1 VGAIGLLAFG
11 VASIVI
17 GRTAV
22 SPLPYVLLSLPLG
35 DLLMAYVTLRAT
47 VLGLRRGGLVWRGTT
62 YPTAL
67 LRGGQRVAM

>member
-1 VGAIGLLAFG
+1 
-11 VASIVI
+11 
-17 GRTAV
+17 
-22 SPLPYVLLSLPLG
+22 
-35 DLLMAYVTLRAT
+35 MAYVALRAT